1 MITYREAVRK
11 GDVQRINEES
21 KNLQDSMQRI
31 YLFYELNQFS
41 NVENASKAKQIVN
54 LYNLFV
60 DYYGKFI

>member
-41 NVENASKAKQIVN
+41 NVKNA
-54 LYNLFV
+54 
-60 DYYGKFI
+60 